1 MSSQQDREQIAQLEE
16 VNAELKKSLKRCRQL
31 LWDCRE
37 KLAANAN
44 EPSSANDQDNE
55 VQEA

>member
-1 MSSQQDREQIAQLEE
+1 MSSQQDREQITHLEE
-16 VNAELKKSLKRCRQL
+16 VNAELKESLKRCRQL

-44 EPSSANDQDNE
+44 EPSSANDEGNE
-55 VQEA
+55 VREA